1 MKYIKISHYH
11 KKKGVI
17 FIKSKKDMAKI
28 SLILSIISLISS
40 IFNPSPL
47 ILSEI
52 FVFVG
57 LILAIAGIVLGFLS
71 VKEVKGMSIASIC
84 IGFIS
89 VVLLLLCFLGLV
101 VIGSVKNCVDQ
112 KNGKSM
118 CEFSGTEIEVSNTFL
133 RENQKQKEE

>member
-1 MKYIKISHYH
+1 
-11 KKKGVI
+11 
-17 FIKSKKDMAKI
+17 MAKI